1 MKGRDLVLLIGVTS
15 FVGGGA
21 VLAPVPATLAFVV
34 VLLLLRVRSLVSIVG
49 GALLTIVFVAAAL
62 RGLVEE
68 ADARHTYEVA
78 RSLASPPA
86 WCELEAEVVSSP
98 QARAELERAAIE
110 ISKGTCAGREIPEG
124 TRLDLRTTHT
134 GLGRGDV
141 VRARGRFAP
150 IYLFED
156 PDLPAAWTRV
166 ARTGT
171 ALSGTTDNVE
181 VVSRGFGVKR
191 AIDYARGH
199 VRARIRQTYH
209 PDAEALGRALV
220 LGETD
225 LEAEPAEAF
234 RATGLSH
241 ILAVSGTHLV
251 VCVLAVTGILRAL
264 LVRVALIARRHDAGR
279 IVAAI
284 AIPFTWLYTDF
295 AGGSGS
301 VVRAAAMMTAVLGAR
316 MLGRRA
322 SAARSMAAAILLGVA
337 FDPVVLAD
345 ISFTLSTA
353 ATCGLL
359 VLQRP
364 IASIIGIREEVDVDA
379 EPAPKS
385 TLRKAWGVVGGAVAA
400 TLAATIACAP
410 VTALL
415 SPELPLAGILANL
428 IAAPLGEVFALP
440 FAAAHAVMAPLPWPE
455 RGAAFVASGALR
467 GVLQIAR
474 IARDLG
480 VTLPV
485 PATTA
490 HHVAVLG
497 VGAVWIATSR
507 RVTGKLASV
516 AAMGLALAA
525 VEIGVRRAERPKGT
539 LTVTALDVGQGD
551 ALLVDFP
558 DGSLMVIDAG
568 GFPGQSFDVGERVV
582 APVLR
587 ARRRSRIDWLLL
599 SHPHPDHYGGMGAVL
614 KKMESVGEVWDNG
627 HAAAHGNAAVTGFI
641 DAASEKGARVLTLDE
656 LCAGPREL
664 GGAIVEV
671 LAPCPS
677 LHEGDSVNDGSLVVK
692 ITYGERSVL
701 LMGDAEKD
709 AEERLLAERPEALR
723 ADLLK
728 VGHHGSR
735 TSTTLDFALAVAPEH
750 AVISCGVRNNFGHP
764 NLETLDTL
772 EAVGASVART
782 DIGGSWSWSTDGVGV
797 QVSR

>member
-1 MKGRDLVLLIGVTS
+1 MKSRDLVLLIGVTG

-21 VLAPVPATLAFVV
+21 ALAPIPATLAFGVV
-34 VLLLLRVRSLVSIVG
+34 VLLLRARGLVSIVG
-49 GALLTIVFVAAAL
+49 GALLVAVFVVAAL
-62 RGLVEE
+62 RGLMAEVE
-68 ADARHTYEVA
+68 ARRTYETA

-98 QARAELERAAIE
+98 QARAELERATVEIARGSCASRAIP
-110 ISKGTCAGREIPEG
+110 AG
-124 TRLDLRTTHT
+124 TRIDLRTTVT

-141 VRARGRFAP
+141 IRARGRFAP

-156 PDLPAAWTRV
+156 PDLPASWTRV

-171 ALSGTTDNVE
+171 ALSGTTDSVE
-181 VVSRGFGVKR
+181 VSARGFGLRR
-191 AIDYARGH
+191 AIDHARGH
-199 VRARIRQTYH
+199 VRDRIRQTYH

-251 VCVLAVTGILRAL
+251 VCVLAVTGLLRAL
-264 LVRVALIARRHDAGR
+264 LVRVSFIARRLDASR
-279 IVAAI
+279 IVAGI

-301 VVRAAAMMTAVLGAR
+301 VVRAAAMMTAVLAAR
-316 MLGRRA
+316 VLGRKA

-337 FDPVVLAD
+337 LDPVVLAD

-364 IASIIGIREEVDVDA
+364 IAAAIGIREAVDVDT
-379 EPAPKS
+379 EPAPK
-385 TLRKAWGVVGGAVAA
+385 TAIRTAWGIVGGAVAA

-440 FAAAHAVMAPLPWPE
+440 FAAAHAVLAPFPWPE
-455 RGAAFVASGALR
+455 RGSAHVASGALR

-497 VGAVWIATSR
+497 VGVVWIATSR
-507 RVTGKLASV
+507 RITSKLASI
-516 AAMGLALAA
+516 AALGLSLTA
-525 VEIGVRRAERPKGT
+525 VEIGVRQAQRPRGM
-539 LTVTALDVGQGD
+539 LIVTALDVGQGD

-558 DGSLMVIDAG
+558 DGSLMLIDAG
-568 GFPGQSFDVGERVV
+568 GFPGQSFDIGERVV

-599 SHPHPDHYGGMGAVL
+599 SHPHPDHYGGMNAVL

-627 HAAAHGNAAVTGFI
+627 HGAAHNNAAVTGFI
-641 DAASEKGARVLTLDE
+641 AAAQEKGARVLPLEE
-656 LCAGPREL
+656 LCAGPRAL
-664 GGAIVEV
+664 GGAVVEV

-692 ITYGERSVL
+692 ITYGARSVL

-709 AEERLLAERPEALR
+709 AEERLLAQRPEALQ

-735 TSTTLDFALAVAPEH
+735 TSTTLDFALAVAPAH

-772 EAVGASVART
+772 EAAGATVART
-782 DIGGSWSWSTDGVGV
+782 DLGGSWSWSTDGWTVR
-797 QVSR
+797 VSR